1 MTTRSTPE
9 RLDEAVESLLAGRR
23 PAIEP
28 DLQPLLDTAATLS
41 RALRPVPAGARFEQ
55 RLSERLA
62 AGRLRGAGGGIAA
75 FTRRELARPGRL
87 LAAGAFSSVA
97 VGATVTAYAVWRSTR
112 RQQALHHRLLQR

>member
-9 RLDEAVESLLAGRR
+9 RLDAAVESLLAGAR

-28 DLQPLLDTAATLS
+28 DLRPLLETAALLTDS
-41 RALRPVPAGARFEQ
+41 LRPVPAGERFEAQ
-55 RLSERLA
+55 LAERLT
-62 AGRLRGAGGGIAA
+62 AGRVRRATDELAA
-75 FTRRELARPGRL
+75 FTRRELGRPGRL

-112 RQQALHHRLLQR
+112 RHQGLHERLLQR

>member
-9 RLDEAVESLLAGRR
+9 RLDEAVESLLAGAR
-23 PAIEP
+23 PTIEP
-28 DLQPLLDTAATLS
+28 DLRPLLETAAALS
-41 RALRPVPAGARFEQ
+41 HALRPVPAAAPFEE
-55 RLSERLA
+55 RLAGRLA
-62 AGRLRGAGGGIAA
+62 AGRVGRATGGIAA

-112 RQQALHHRLLQR
+112 RQAPLQHRLLQR